1 MDQTLTKDYKMTI
14 GVDISS
20 KSIAVDNKL
29 VTFSVNDLA
38 GQKRFDP
45 LKTIFFKG
53 AQVGLLVFDLTRKD
67 SLLSL
72 KTEWIIPLLKTCL
85 QTVNILIGNKLDLTD
100 LRVIQSEEAISM
112 LELLREEFP
121 QSKFLDYVETSAL
134 QNTNVKSTFDLL
146 GKEYLTYHAQ

>member
-1 MDQTLTKDYKMTI
+1 MTI